1 MTEEILEENEVI
13 TTEASET
20 AEIIE
25 EETAENSP
33 AEAVEVITPEYPKH
47 TELAD
52 FSFDENGQL
61 VCLLNIDFRDFDI
74 DIESYLHG
82 DDNYSEK
89 EYEAIYF
96 EVLKQCNESSEY
108 SIDCFQGRYTV
119 RKSSEVEKIRYAAM
133 SEEEKAEH
141 DKQKT
146 RYDLEVE
153 LARCEKELK
162 SLDYIGVKI
171 ATGRANK
178 EDYTDQ
184 IERMNELAARV
195 SEIKSIMKGGD

>member
-1 MTEEILEENEVI
+1 MVEENF
-13 TTEASET
+13 
-20 AEIIE
+20 E
-25 EETAENSP
+25 EN
-33 AEAVEVITPEYPKH
+33 EVITPEYPKH

-52 FSFDENGQL
+52 FSLDENGQMI
-61 VCLLNIDFRDFDI
+61 CSLNIDFREFDI

-96 EVLKQCNESSEY
+96 EVAKQCNESGEY

-119 RKSSEVEKIRYAAM
+119 RKSSEIEKIHYDAM
-133 SEEEKAEH
+133 SEEEKAE
-141 DKQKT
+141 
-146 RYDLEVE
+146 YDNNKARQNLETE
-153 LARCEKELK
+153 LASCENELR

-171 ATGRANK
+171 ATGRASK
-178 EDYTDQ
+178 EEYAEQ

-195 SEIKSIMKGGD
+195 NEIKSILKGGD

>member
-1 MTEEILEENEVI
+1 MVEEFLEENEL
-13 TTEASET
+13 
-20 AEIIE
+20 IIE
-25 EETAENSP
+25 EETAENILE
-33 AEAVEVITPEYPKH
+33 EAVEVITPEYPKH

-52 FSFDENGQL
+52 FSLDENGQL
-61 VCLLNIDFRDFDI
+61 VCSLNIDFKDFDI
-74 DIESYLHG
+74 DIETYLHG

-96 EVLKQCNESSEY
+96 EVFKQCNESKEY

-119 RKSSEVEKIRYAAM
+119 RKSSEVEKIHYEAM

-146 RYDLEVE
+146 RYDLEAE
-153 LARCEKELK
+153 LARCENELK

-178 EDYTDQ
+178 EDYTEQ

-195 SEIKSIMKGGD
+195 SEIKSMLNPVAE